1 MLPWRQAQRQRVVRP
16 LADML
21 QLFVYGSLKRG
32 FHNHEH
38 FFSGA
43 GRVEEARVWGRL
55 YGLKYGFPALEI
67 PAHLALLHGSHDP
80 QADLRQQ
87 LDASPLEFARP
98 EGDWDLVHGELI
110 TLVNPRRDLPPVDR
124 LEAFRPGKRSLYRR
138 SLVPVQTDR
147 GVVAGWVYWMHR
159 VGSGQRLRS
168 GRWD

>member
-1 MLPWRQAQRQRVVRP
+1 MRTF
-16 LADML
+16 ADML

-38 FFSGA
+38 FFSTA
-43 GRVEEARVWGRL
+43 GRVEKAWVWGRL

-67 PAHLALLHGSHDP
+67 PAHLPLLHGSRDP
-80 QADLRQQ
+80 EADLDHQ
-87 LDASPLEFARP
+87 LAVSPLNVNRP
-98 EGDWDLVHGELI
+98 EGDWDQVHGELI

-124 LEAFRPGKRSLYRR
+124 LEAFRPGRRSLYLR

-147 GVVAGWVYWMHR
+147 GVVAGWVYWMQR

-168 GRWD
+168 GRWE